1 MANSFLLRFKPG
13 VKRKVHLVV
22 AALLW
27 TFMGV
32 FLFYRGMGYIQKGH
46 LSYLIIILAIV
57 LGSLKSCLIL
67 DRAARRSSQRILLL
81 NDGTCLGAVYS
92 WKTWSLVLCMALMG
106 ILLRMS
112 SLPSSYLAL
121 FCCTIGW
128 SLFCSSRHGW
138 SAWLQNR

>member
-13 VKRKVHLVV
+13 VKRKVHLAV
-22 AALLW
+22 AAMLW

-32 FLFYRGMGYIQKGH
+32 FLFYRGMSYIEKGH
-46 LSYLIIILAIV
+46 SSYLIIILAIIS
-57 LGSLKSCLIL
+57 GSLKSYLIL
-67 DRAARRSSQRILLL
+67 DRAARRSIQRILLL

-92 WKTWSLVLCMALMG
+92 WKTWGLVFCMAFMG

-112 SLPSSYLAL
+112 LLPSSYLAF

-128 SLFCSSRHGW
+128 SLFFSSRYGW
-138 SAWLQNR
+138 RAWLQNR